1 MMGFHHLGC
10 VFVHVRGAD
19 WRLIH
24 VQDGTYHRVTL
35 LQHGDEYRAAVSSYS
50 GRKGGGLRVSAG
62 ASPSEA
68 VAGLLPCKG
77 ARPLGPGMLPD
88 GYRDFPPLAR
98 LNTMELPR

>member
-35 LQHGDEYRAAVSSYS
+35 LQHGDEYRAAGDAKHNGVT
-50 GRKGGGLRVSAG
+50 
-62 ASPSEA
+62 
-68 VAGLLPCKG
+68 
-77 ARPLGPGMLPD
+77 PLKCDLHQI
-88 GYRDFPPLAR
+88 A
-98 LNTMELPR
+98 

>member
-35 LQHGDEYRAAVSSYS
+35 LRHGDEYRAAVSSYS
-50 GRKGGGLRVSAG
+50 CVGGCKPVRGGSG
-62 ASPSEA
+62 AT
-68 VAGLLPCKG
+68 
-77 ARPLGPGMLPD
+77 PL
-88 GYRDFPPLAR
+88 
-98 LNTMELPR
+98 